1 MVNKIDNRINYSK
14 FEMPLNMKNI
24 KIKTKTTRH
33 GHSCNIK
40 KKRKI
45 IIIIIEDIQGLLRL
59 GSVKVTIYFQS
70 V

>member
-1 MVNKIDNRINYSK
+1 MQ
-14 FEMPLNMKNI
+14 LNMKII
-24 KIKTKTTRH
+24 KV
-33 GHSCNIK
+33 CNNNVYWTIADKDDTARAQLQHK

-45 IIIIIEDIQGLLRL
+45 KIIINIGDIQGLLRL

>member
-1 MVNKIDNRINYSK
+1 MQ
-14 FEMPLNMKNI
+14 LNMKII
-24 KIKTKTTRH
+24 KV
-33 GHSCNIK
+33 CNNNVYWTIADKDDTARAQLQHK